1 MTEMAV
7 NYNREYLLPDI
18 KIDKKRIAARKTLSF
33 QIVSFAEKLDAYADN
48 APSDLL
54 GDGITPA
61 DSRPRYIP
69 QIFGTTE
76 NGASIIVNV
85 FGFVPFFLIKCPD
98 IIGTKKWND
107 DFLEDIRGSIIIELG
122 NQKHH
127 LRGMVFQKLQGFRG
141 FTNFKKFKYIKVEI
155 DNDKLMMRIIG
166 KLQKGIKIPTV
177 SRTPVIFALADTKVS
192 SIVKFIQC
200 NNIETGGW
208 MKINGYE
215 EIDSTLCH
223 VNHELNVDMY
233 NIATIIRPDKAPM
246 IRLAWDIEV
255 NSHDGHSFPVP
266 EIKQNRI
273 FQISSN
279 FRVEGT
285 KQSRLKVLMTLKEC
299 DIINPKEALD
309 DYAPKEYAKGTE
321 VVVMEFAT
329 EKDLLIGWVD
339 LVSDINPDYM
349 YGFNTFGFDHEYIA
363 ERAFLLD
370 AGNPKDTRT
379 LKSRIVDMAKNKE
392 TSLCNKLLH
401 MGRTENMDDWV
412 SKILQSSALGS
423 RKMAY
428 NYMSGRVNFDVMHA
442 IATIKNLD
450 QYSLNFC
457 ADTLLGTKK
466 KDVPATEI
474 FAMYQSGKSHEI
486 KEIGVYCIVDSEL
499 CHDLVDKMNL
509 IWSNAAIATVSSVP
523 QDYIFT
529 RGQSVKIGSY
539 CSKVCR
545 ENNIGFD
552 DRLPEKKYAYQQWYE
567 GAYVQSAQAQFY
579 DQKMVYVCD
588 FNSLY
593 PSEIISCGLSHDTLV
608 EIGGKYDGLEGV
620 VYRDLDIPVKR
631 LFPALVELEDRK
643 TGKAADAARK
653 KLAEA
658 AAAAAIDEDA
668 STNVGSDNE
677 DEPNNDVLAVQDGDC
692 AGTKKQKDQDKKIKK
707 ASPAEILS
715 LIKSYLKTNKN
726 FDNLKDNT
734 ETTVVVPKDPNN
746 PKQIAIFEK
755 KLKKVQEEF
764 PHFITLREQFEG
776 CFLGNIDLPND
787 ILDMK
792 IPVNKCKIVIT
803 TKVFRFADV
812 KGKNGVFPN
821 ILKDVLLARAETRLR
836 IKYNGKRID
845 RNISRIAG
853 NKINDEIFVKEINE
867 LKENKKNTSGF
878 IAEMI
883 ANLEEER
890 KTVFTTE
897 ICKANNAIYKKENDN
912 YESLAN
918 AFKVTANSFYGQA
931 GSAFS
936 AVYELAIAS
945 ATTCMGQKDIKLA
958 GSVVEKS
965 FPGAKCIYGDTD
977 SIFVCAEFPEIDTK
991 YANYKL
997 TDEEKT
1003 KALREYSIVK
1013 ISKRKAKA
1021 AENQLSEAK
1030 GSMNDKEFIA
1040 YKKNLLSFTEDEI
1053 INDVA
1058 SLKENTV
1065 NECYK
1070 LYKQQLQD
1078 HAYLAATFVQG
1089 KEAAKLINATI
1100 NRPPMNIE
1108 LEKVISRYTQY
1119 TQKRYKGLYYT
1130 NPDNLNDF
1138 TVKTMGLC
1146 DKKRDTTK
1154 WTVKKFKELTEA
1166 LMNLTP
1172 HCQII
1177 EIFKQQVR
1185 DLLDGNVDTKD
1196 LLQTKKIGQSYK
1208 GTKPAH
1214 VICSERI
1221 KERKDSRIYHV
1232 NDRIPFVITL
1242 TEDLSKDRPA
1252 TKGPS
1257 LSDMI
1262 EGYYY
1267 AIEHELPINYIYYF
1281 SNICMSPLLDTIAL
1295 IHPDPIE
1302 LVREICKEYD
1312 MPKWVRL
1319 NWKLSK
1325 HKLTASKT

>member
-1 MTEMAV
+1 MAETCV
-7 NYNREYLLPDI
+7 KYNREYLLPGI
-18 KIDKKRIAARKTLSF
+18 KLDKKRIISRKPLSF

-48 APSDLL
+48 SPSDLL
-54 GDGITPA
+54 GDGTTPA

-76 NGASIIVNV
+76 NGSSIIINV
-85 FGFVPFFLIKCPD
+85 FGFVPFFLIRCPD
-98 IIGTKKWND
+98 NIGTKKWND

-127 LRGMVFQKLQGFRG
+127 LRGMTIQKMQAFRG

-166 KLQKGIKIPTV
+166 KLQKGLKLPTIC
-177 SRTPVIFALADTKVS
+177 RTPVVFALADTRVS
-192 SIVKFIQC
+192 SILKFIQC

-208 MKINGYE
+208 LKIVGYE
-215 EIDSTLCH
+215 EVESSLCH
-223 VNHELNVDMY
+223 VNYELNVDMY
-233 NIATIIRPDKAPM
+233 NISTIIRPDKAPM

-285 KQSRLKVLMTLKEC
+285 KQSQLKVLMTLKEC
-299 DIINPKEALD
+299 DPIKPKEALD
-309 DYAPKEYAKGTE
+309 DYAPPEHAKGTE
-321 VVVMEFAT
+321 VIIMEYAS
-329 EKDLLIGWVD
+329 EKELLLGWIE
-339 LVSDINPDYM
+339 LVLDINPDYM

-370 AGNPKDTRT
+370 AGNPKDMRA
-379 LKSRIVDMAKNKE
+379 LKARITDMAKNKE
-392 TSLCNKLLH
+392 SSLCAHLLH
-401 MGRTENMDDWV
+401 MGRTENMDEWV

-457 ADTLLGTKK
+457 ADTLLKTKK

-474 FAMYQSGKSHEI
+474 FAMYQSGKPHEI
-486 KEIGVYCIVDSEL
+486 KQIAVYCIVDSEL
-499 CHDLVDKMNL
+499 CHDLVDKLNL

-545 ENNIGFD
+545 ENGIGFD
-552 DRLPEKKYAYQQWYE
+552 DRLPEKKFKFQQWYE
-567 GAYVQSAQAQFY
+567 GAYVQSAQASFY

-593 PSEIISCGLSHDTLV
+593 PSEIISCGFSHDTLV
-608 EIGGKYDGLEGV
+608 EIGGKYDGVENV
-620 VYRDLDIPVKR
+620 IYKDLDIPVKR
-631 LFPALVELEDRK
+631 LFPAILPDLEDRK

-653 KLAEA
+653 KQAAEA
-658 AAAAAIDEDA
+658 AEVESITTNSDDDDEGCAGDI
-668 STNVGSDNE
+668 
-677 DEPNNDVLAVQDGDC
+677 LAVQDGDC

-707 ASPAEILS
+707 ASPSEVLTA
-715 LIKSYLKTNKN
+715 IKNYLKTHKDFNE
-726 FDNLKDNT
+726 LKDNT
-734 ETTVVVPKDPNN
+734 ETTVAVPKDPNN
-746 PKQIAIFEK
+746 AKQIAIFEK

-764 PHFITLREQFEG
+764 PTYITLREQFEG
-776 CFLGNIDLPND
+776 CFLGKIDLPD
-787 ILDMK
+787 DMLDAR

-803 TKVFRFADV
+803 TKVFRFAEV
-812 KGKNGVFPN
+812 PGKKGVFPN

-836 IKYNGKRID
+836 IKYNEKRIA
-845 RNISRIAG
+845 RNITRINGAEV
-853 NKINDEIFVKEINE
+853 NVDIIEKEIVD
-867 LKENKKNTSGF
+867 LKSNKKNTSGF

-883 ANLEEER
+883 ANLED
-890 KTVFTTE
+890 E
-897 ICKANNAIYKKENDN
+897 ITNNKSYTPEMCKANNVIYKKENDN

-936 AVYELAIAS
+936 SVYELAIAS

-977 SIFVCAEFPEIDTK
+977 SIFVCAEFPEIDAK
-991 YANYKL
+991 YLNYEL
-997 TDEEKT
+997 TDEEKHT
-1003 KALREYSIVK
+1003 AIRELVLSKLSKEKLEKLKEKYTDEEV
-1013 ISKRKAKA
+1013 SKRK
-1021 AENQLSEAK
+1021 
-1030 GSMNDKEFIA
+1030 KELLQITEEEINTSIKVLKSSVIA
-1040 YKKNLLSFTEDEI
+1040 D
-1053 INDVA
+1053 
-1058 SLKENTV
+1058 
-1065 NECYK
+1065 CYK
-1070 LYKQQLQD
+1070 LYKQKLQD
-1078 HAYLAATFVQG
+1078 HAYINATFIQG

-1108 LEKVISRYTQY
+1108 LEKVISRYIQY
-1119 TQKRYKGLYYT
+1119 TQKRYKGWYYT
-1130 NPDNLNDF
+1130 NPSDLNDYSL
-1138 TVKTMGLC
+1138 KTMGLC

-1172 HCQII
+1172 HYQII
-1177 EIFKQQVR
+1177 EIFKQQIR
-1185 DLLDGNVDTKD
+1185 DLLDGNVDTND
-1196 LLQTKKIGQSYK
+1196 LVQTKKIGQSYK

-1214 VICSERI
+1214 VICAERI
-1221 KERKDSRIYHV
+1221 KERKDSRIFHV

-1242 TEDLSKDRPA
+1242 TEDLSKDRPM
-1252 TKGPS
+1252 TKGPT

-1262 EGYYY
+1262 EGYHY

-1295 IHPDPIE
+1295 IHPDPIAVVQDVCE
-1302 LVREICKEYD
+1302 EYD

-1319 NWKLSK
+1319 NWKLTK
-1325 HKLTASKT
+1325 HRIQASA